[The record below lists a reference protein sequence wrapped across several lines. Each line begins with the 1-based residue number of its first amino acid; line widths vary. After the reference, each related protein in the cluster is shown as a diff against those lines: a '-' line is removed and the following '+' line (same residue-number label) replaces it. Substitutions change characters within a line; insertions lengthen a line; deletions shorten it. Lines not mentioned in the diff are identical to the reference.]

1 MNLRLE
7 IPTQEHEADIS
18 AIWEAGWHQAHA
30 EIVPAELLRRRTT
43 QSFLDR
49 TKDCLAN
56 TRIVHAD
63 GAILGFCMVK
73 EDELYQLYVAPAG
86 RGTGAAQTL
95 IMDAENRIRAA
106 GYNTPWLGCAVGN
119 ARAMRFYEK
128 SGWTNQ
134 GREVI
139 ELDTSEGTF
148 PLEVW
153 RFENLKTTHA

>member
-1 MNLRLE
+1 MDLRLE
-7 IPTQEHEADIS
+7 TPTQEHIGNIS
-18 AIWEAGWHQAHA
+18 VIWEAGWHEAHA
-30 EIVPAELLRRRTT
+30 EIVPIDLLRLRTT

-49 TKDCLAN
+49 TKYCLAN
-56 TRIVHAD
+56 TRIVRAN
-63 GAILGFCMVK
+63 GTILGFCTIK

-86 RGTGAAQTL
+86 RATGAAQIL
-95 IMDAENRIRAA
+95 ITDAENRIQAA

-139 ELDTSEGTF
+139 ELDTPEGTF

-153 RFENLKTTHA
+153 RFENLRTANA

>member
-7 IPTQEHEADIS
+7 IPTQEHVADIS
-18 AIWEAGWHQAHA
+18 AIWEAGWHEAHA

-95 IMDAENRIRAA
+95 ITDAETRIRAA
-106 GYNTPWLGCAVGN
+106 GHDTPWLGCAVGN
-119 ARAMRFYEK
+119 TL
-128 SGWTNQ
+128 SL
-134 GREVI
+134 I
-139 ELDTSEGTF
+139 
-148 PLEVW
+148 
-153 RFENLKTTHA
+153 HI